1 MELLMSDGQQS
12 EPEVSVLTMLVRA
25 FCRAK
30 LPWMILSW
38 RNIPITLITE
48 R

>member
-30 LPWMILSW
+30 LPSDDSQLA
-38 RNIPITLITE
+38 
-48 R
+48 